1 MKQQPLVSFIL
12 TDYNLPTELLCECI
26 DSILRLS
33 LQPSEREIIVVD
45 DGSDESP
52 MNDLLR
58 YGDEIIYVRQKN
70 GGVSAARNTGM
81 AMAKGKYIQLVDG
94 DDYLLQAP
102 YDHCLDIVRHHQD
115 ADVVVFDFTHHSQ
128 EKQNAFGTPGKK
140 SGTSL
145 MRTENLR
152 GSACCYLFR
161 QAVRGELSFTPGIE
175 YGEDEEFT
183 PQLLIRAETVYTT
196 DAKAYFYRERQTS
209 AVHQQS
215 AERTNKRLSDHMTI
229 IKRLNEFADRRPY
242 EERLALQRRVAQL
255 TMDHIYNTIMATRSA
270 EKLEETLEELKRE
283 ALFPLPDK
291 NYSTKYV
298 WFRRMTNSR
307 IGRKLLL
314 ATLPLMKKER

>member
-70 GGVSAARNTGM
+70 GGVSTARNTGM

-94 DDYLLQAP
+94 DDCLLQTP

-128 EKQNAFGTPGKK
+128 EKQNSFGEPARFG
-140 SGTSL
+140 
-145 MRTENLR
+145 
-152 GSACCYLFR
+152 
-161 QAVRGELSFTPGIE
+161 
-175 YGEDEEFT
+175 
-183 PQLLIRAETVYTT
+183 
-196 DAKAYFYRERQTS
+196 
-209 AVHQQS
+209 
-215 AERTNKRLSDHMTI
+215 
-229 IKRLNEFADRRPY
+229 
-242 EERLALQRRVAQL
+242 
-255 TMDHIYNTIMATRSA
+255 
-270 EKLEETLEELKRE
+270 
-283 ALFPLPDK
+283 
-291 NYSTKYV
+291 
-298 WFRRMTNSR
+298 
-307 IGRKLLL
+307 LLL
-314 ATLPLMKKER
+314 SLPSGGERRTILHARHRVRRGRGVHSPVADTCRDRLYHRCEGLLLP